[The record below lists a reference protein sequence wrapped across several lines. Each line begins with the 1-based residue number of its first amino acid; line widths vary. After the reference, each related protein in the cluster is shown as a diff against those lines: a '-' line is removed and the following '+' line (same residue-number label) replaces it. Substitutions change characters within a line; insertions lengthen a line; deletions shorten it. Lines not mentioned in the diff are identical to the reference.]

1 MAWMVVAITLASTAF
16 LGGWEWTAVSL
27 LALLVVWQTD
37 FRATSVLAAVAPG
50 FCWLALYCW
59 TGDRRLFFP
68 YAMQYAAQS
77 GSVVLLFVLIRLLQS
92 ASAGVLLV
100 EILVAS
106 GILALTSGMQRKGR
120 SGLVE
125 RMLGAALGSVLA
137 FAGLSL

>member
-1 MAWMVVAITLASTAF
+1 
-16 LGGWEWTAVSL
+16 
-27 LALLVVWQTD
+27 
-37 FRATSVLAAVAPG
+37 
-50 FCWLALYCW
+50 
-59 TGDRRLFFP
+59 
-68 YAMQYAAQS
+68 
-77 GSVVLLFVLIRLLQS
+77 VVLLFVLIRLLQS